1 MKNKIY
7 TLAIAMFTI
16 ILMLT
21 SIDII
26 VFNKGFFHN
35 QYLKLDTAKSMDMSN
50 DDLDKA
56 TSVLLDYIKGKK
68 DSIDVEVVVKGEVV
82 EMFNQ
87 REKDHMVD
95 VRNLYLRMLDVRR
108 SLMIIV
114 AMVTMVA
121 LGLFDFV
128 NFRQS
133 ARNVEDSFK
142 GVLLVV
148 GALGFYAILDF
159 NSFWTMF
166 HEILFSNDLWLL
178 DPQTDRM
185 INMFPEPFFKA
196 MVMRIIVAFLIIMAL
211 KYVTIKIFDYIA
223 DRKELV

>member
-196 MVMRIIVAFLIIMAL
+196 MVMRIIVAFLVIMAL

>member
-196 MVMRIIVAFLIIMAL
+196 MVMRIIMAFLGLMAL